1 MGAIPLL
8 IVVLAHFFLSGEPI
22 TSPKALGF
30 LMGFAGIIILIGP
43 EKLFA
48 LSAGGD
54 ALWGELAILAG
65 CVCYAVHAITA
76 KRLGFED
83 PIKQTTAVCIAGAV
97 MGLVFALYVSPHGLT
112 GKPLIAYVA
121 AIVLGV
127 LPTAIASLIMYR
139 LLNRIGPSFV
149 AYSNYL
155 VPPYAV
161 LLGAL
166 LLGEELSW
174 NVVAALLLILVGI
187 AVSRLPAARLSRA

>member
-1 MGAIPLL
+1 
-8 IVVLAHFFLSGEPI
+8 
-22 TSPKALGF
+22 
-30 LMGFAGIIILIGP
+30 
-43 EKLFA
+43 
-48 LSAGGD
+48 
-54 ALWGELAILAG
+54 
-65 CVCYAVHAITA
+65 
-76 KRLGFED
+76 
-83 PIKQTTAVCIAGAV
+83 
-97 MGLVFALYVSPHGLT
+97 
-112 GKPLIAYVA
+112 
-121 AIVLGV
+121 
-127 LPTAIASLIMYR
+127 MYR